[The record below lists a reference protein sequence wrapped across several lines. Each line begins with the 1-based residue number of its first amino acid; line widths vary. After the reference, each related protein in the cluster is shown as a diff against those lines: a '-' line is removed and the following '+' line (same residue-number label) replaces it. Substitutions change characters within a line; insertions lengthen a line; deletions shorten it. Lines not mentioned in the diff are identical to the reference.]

1 MVDPEISDRAVEA
14 LRQAAPKGSRIILF
28 GSCATGTMR
37 PDSDIDLLVLEP
49 VVESRWKEMVR
60 LRKAIGSIGV
70 PVDIL
75 VIDEQRFDDW
85 KNAPTAVYWEAATKG
100 REYARV
106 A

>member
-1 MVDPEISDRAVEA
+1 MVDREIIDRAVES

-28 GSCATGTMR
+28 GSFAYGNPTA
-37 PDSDIDLLVLEP
+37 DSDIDLLVVEP

-60 LRKAIGSIGV
+60 LRKAIGSIGIPIDV
-70 PVDIL
+70 L
-75 VIDEQRFDDW
+75 VIDEHGFDDL
-85 KNAPTAVYWEAATKG
+85 KNMPTSVYCEAATKG